1 MSRRLA
7 RIAPVMLLIGLLLVP
22 VVLSGHVHSS
32 GEAKS
37 CALCLV
43 AHASPIARALPVVLF
58 VVLLV
63 TRAVGESPTI
73 LARQSQG
80 RRATGRAPPVAG

>member
-32 GEAKS
+32 AEAKS

-58 VVLLV
+58 VALLV

-73 LARQSQG
+73 LALQSQG
-80 RRATGRAPPVAG
+80 RRATGRAPPVAR

>member
-1 MSRRLA
+1 MRRLA
-7 RIAPVMLLIGLLLVP
+7 RIASVTLLIGLLFVP

-32 GEAKS
+32 AEAKS

-43 AHASPIARALPVVLF
+43 AHASPIARALPIVLF
-58 VVLLV
+58 VALLV
-63 TRAVGESPTI
+63 ARAVGDAPTI
-73 LARQSQG
+73 LALQGQG